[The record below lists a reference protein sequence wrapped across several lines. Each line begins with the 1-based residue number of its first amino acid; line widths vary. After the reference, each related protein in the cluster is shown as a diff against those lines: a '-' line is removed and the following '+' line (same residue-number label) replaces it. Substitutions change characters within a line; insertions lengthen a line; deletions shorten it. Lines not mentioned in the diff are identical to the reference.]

1 MDRLLAKKYARAI
14 YMLSHDTESFDKL
27 CEDLT
32 KLIEIWEKVDG
43 FKGMIGDFRIPKS
56 LRLETMARIAKKVNL
71 DQNLR
76 NLTCLL
82 IEKHH
87 FCFLKE
93 IAIASRNLLEASRHE
108 MRVSVITAKEIE
120 KDLKNE
126 IENILTRAVQKNV
139 KIENKIDA
147 SMIGGIK
154 LKFNSKVFDGSVEKE
169 LEKMRLALSQ
179 RLT

>member
-1 MDRLLAKKYARAI
+1 
-14 YMLSHDTESFDKL
+14 
-27 CEDLT
+27 
-32 KLIEIWEKVDG
+32 
-43 FKGMIGDFRIPKS
+43 
-56 LRLETMARIAKKVNL
+56 
-71 DQNLR
+71 
-76 NLTCLL
+76 
-82 IEKHH
+82 
-87 FCFLKE
+87 
-93 IAIASRNLLEASRHE
+93 